1 VISDKEYEMVMDA
14 VKEALDHYR
23 TTNLDYYLKT
33 LGDIEKTLRRAM
45 AEETDKGE

>member
-1 VISDKEYEMVMDA
+1 MISDKDYEMVMDA

-45 AEETDKGE
+45 SEEMDRME

>member
-1 VISDKEYEMVMDA
+1 VITDKDYEMAMDA
-14 VKEALDHYR
+14 VKKALEHYR

-45 AEETDKGE
+45 AGDTDKEE